1 MTRREENRAKKRKY
15 HINKLARSAKNKR
28 IHAAK
33 PAHLEMVE
41 GDLIGYANDLR
52 GLLTEARGGEAIPA
66 FRDYLTVW
74 NDHAHQWNNRAALE
88 KAAKLVDFER

>member
-15 HINKLARSAKNKR
+15 HINKLARRAKNQR

-33 PAHLEMVE
+33 PHTLEYVE
-41 GDLIGYANDLR
+41 GDLISEANDLR
-52 GLLTEARGGEAIPA
+52 GLLTESRGHEAIPA
-66 FRDYLTVW
+66 FRDFLTVW
-74 NDHAHQWNNRAALE
+74 NDHAHNWNNRAALE